1 MINFS
6 LDTHTVKEAKRE
18 LINQLKAKIN
28 QSDIEA
34 VCREQYGI
42 ETIEACECVEGDII
56 IDNNQ
61 VAYKLDFEVR
71 FPLSILINNGE
82 NNAIAL
88 SDKDVSILSEFDN
101 SLEKIEPQE
110 IDDTLDD
117 ELPDIEFED

>member
-1 MINFS
+1 MINVS
-6 LDTHTVKEAKRE
+6 IDTNTVKEAKRE
-18 LINQLKAKIN
+18 LINQLKSKIN
-28 QSDIEA
+28 QTDIES

-42 ETIEACECVEGDII
+42 DSIEACECVDGDIV

-82 NNAIAL
+82 NTAIAL
-88 SDKDVSILSEFDN
+88 SDKDVSILSEFAN

>member
-1 MINFS
+1 MINVS
-6 LDTHTVKEAKRE
+6 MDTHTVKEAKRE
-18 LINQLKAKIN
+18 LINQLKSKIN

-42 ETIEACECVEGDII
+42 ESIEACECVDGDII

-61 VAYKLDFEVR
+61 VAYRLNFEVR

-101 SLEKIEPQE
+101 SLEKIGPQE

>member
-6 LDTHTVKEAKRE
+6 MDTHTVKEARRE
-18 LINQLKAKIN
+18 LINQLKSKIN
-28 QSDIEA
+28 RTDIES

-42 ETIEACECVEGDII
+42 KSIESCECVEGDII
-56 IDNNQ
+56 IDNNK

-71 FPLSILINNGE
+71 FPLTILINNGE

>member
-1 MINFS
+1 MINVS
-6 LDTHTVKEAKRE
+6 IDTNTVKEVKRE
-18 LINQLKAKIN
+18 LINQLKSKIN
-28 QSDIEA
+28 QTEIES

-42 ETIEACECVEGDII
+42 ESIEACECVDGDIV

-88 SDKDVSILSEFDN
+88 SDKDVSLLSEFDN
-101 SLEKIEPQE
+101 DREEIETQKIDG
-110 IDDTLDD
+110 ILDD